1 MCETLEQET
10 EGQALQIPQTSH
22 GGLLCLFGVFL
33 HTELMSMRT
42 RSLPFFL
49 PILFLLLLLLLV
61 VVVAAGGVDGEVV
74 GGGVAVTGGACGDKH
89 KTPRSI
95 ALVPILIF
103 FLNSAGRY

>member
-22 GGLLCLFGVFL
+22 GGLLCLFGEFW
-33 HTELMSMRT
+33 HTVLVSLRT
-42 RSLPFFL
+42 RSPPFFFR
-49 PILFLLLLLLLV
+49 PILFLLLLLV